1 MEELKKLF
9 GDKAL
14 TYAELEAALK
24 DNKEVKLAN
33 LATGQ
38 YVDKAKF
45 AAAETQANDLK
56 AQLEQRDKDL
66 AELKKLDAAAIQGE
80 LEKLKGKYTEDTKAL
95 TDKLKQQAI
104 DSRIELAL
112 TGAKAK
118 NLTAAK
124 ALLKMDAIS
133 LDGDKVIGLDDQI
146 KAITKEN
153 PFLFGDAQP
162 NPPPPTPGNPPTN
175 QPAGL
180 LGALQAHYDK

>member
-14 TYAELEAALK
+14 SYAELEAALK
-24 DNKEVKLAN
+24 DNKDVKLAN
-33 LATGQ
+33 LASGQ

-80 LEKLKGKYTEDTKAL
+80 LEKLKGKYVDDTKAL
-95 TDKLKQQAI
+95 TEKLKQQTI
-104 DSRIELAL
+104 DSRVELAL

-124 ALLKMDAIS
+124 ALLKMDAVS
-133 LDGDKVIGLDDQI
+133 MDGDKVIGLDDQI
-146 KAITKEN
+146 KAIAKDN
-153 PFLFGDAQP
+153 PFLFGEP
-162 NPPPPTPGNPPTN
+162 EKNPPPPTTGSGAPT

>member
-24 DNKEVKLAN
+24 DNKDVKLAN
-33 LATGQ
+33 LAAGQ

-45 AAAETQANDLK
+45 SAAETQANDLK

-80 LEKLKGKYTEDTKAL
+80 LEKLKGKYADDTKAL
-95 TDKLKQQAI
+95 TEKLKQQTV
-104 DSRIELAL
+104 DSRVELAL

-118 NLTAAK
+118 NLMAAK

-133 LDGDKVIGLDDQI
+133 MDGDKVIGLDDQI
-146 KAITKEN
+146 KAIAKDN
-153 PFLFGDAQP
+153 PFLFGEP
-162 NPPPPTPGNPPTN
+162 ENNPPPPTPGSGAPT